1 MCDPVSMVVGAVG
14 GMVASKVLSK
24 PKSASYGDPEAERMK
39 AEAEATASANA
50 KLRQTQLRRREQQSL
65 IARGA
70 APSLGDENT
79 TGDSPISSGRRMLG
93 GFGSEFR
100 TTPDVLMAR
109 GSASPTTV
117 PGMTPGG
124 SRKRISPP
132 ARAY

>member
-1 MCDPVSMVVGAVG
+1 MCDPGSLVTGLLG
-14 GMVASKVLSK
+14 GGGSK
-24 PKSASYGDPEAERMK
+24 PKSPSYADPTAERMK

-65 IARGA
+65 IAKG

-79 TGDSPISSGRRMLG
+79 TGDSPISAGQRMTSGGL
-93 GFGSEFR
+93 STFR

-109 GSASPTTV
+109 GAGGGASL

-124 SRKRISPP
+124 GRKRISPP
-132 ARAY
+132 PARAY

>member
-14 GMVASKVLSK
+14 GMVASSAMSR
-24 PKSASYGDPEAERMK
+24 PKSPSYADPTAERMK

-65 IARGA
+65 IAKG
-70 APSLGDENT
+70 APSLGDE
-79 TGDSPISSGRRMLG
+79 SSSGESPLASPGRQMLAP
-93 GFGSEFR
+93 SPFR
-100 TTPDVLMAR
+100 TTPDVLMTR
-109 GSASPTTV
+109 GSAGPASV